1 MIGWSWAGHGSGMAG
16 MGGVCLGSGW
26 VVGPLELGLGST
38 KLVQKWFRPSGV
50 PGPHSVPLLRRCNK
64 GLSPTRGQGPVLS
77 PEPGIVLAPTDLEAD
92 QCLFF
97 FFDVLSSES
106 GKLFSLTLGCGRWD
120 REKGVGWRICVS
132 YFADCPRDLKGLT

>member
-1 MIGWSWAGHGSGMAG
+1 MMIGWSWAGHGSGMAG

-97 FFDVLSSES
+97 FSSTFLAQSLANCSLSLS
-106 GKLFSLTLGCGRWD
+106 GVEDGTGRRGWGGGYALVTLQIAQEISR
-120 REKGVGWRICVS
+120 
-132 YFADCPRDLKGLT
+132 A